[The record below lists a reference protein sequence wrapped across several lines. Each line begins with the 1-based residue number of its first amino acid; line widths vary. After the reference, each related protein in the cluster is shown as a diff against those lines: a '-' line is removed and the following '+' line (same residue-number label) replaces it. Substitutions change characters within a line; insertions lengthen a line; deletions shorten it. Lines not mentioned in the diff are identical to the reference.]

1 MKPLLVLLI
10 GFAITLVAIKIITKT
25 YDYKLAARIAMSLML
40 LFTAIGH
47 FAFTK
52 GMTMMIPE
60 IIPYKELIV
69 YATGFVEISLAI
81 GILIPKYS
89 SLGAWVLIIF
99 FIVILPVNIYA
110 AMHNINYQNGT
121 FDGHGLSY
129 LWFRIPLQ
137 ILFISWTYCSTIR
150 F

>member
-1 MKPLLVLLI
+1 
-10 GFAITLVAIKIITKT
+10 
-25 YDYKLAARIAMSLML
+25 
-40 LFTAIGH
+40 
-47 FAFTK
+47 
-52 GMTMMIPE
+52 MMIPE

-69 YATGFVEISLAI
+69 YATGFVELSLAI

-99 FIVILPVNIYA
+99 FIVILPANIYA

-137 ILFISWTYCSTIR
+137 ILFISWTYFSTIR